1 MGNCKAWKDHTHI
14 VCGEE
19 TPPGFAYCE
28 EHKTRRGA
36 ANERTTNEISNVVD
50 AADIFTGDPLTP
62 DKPDDGVQE
71 DKKAEVAKKEKAQ
84 TPVTVNRAQ
93 QVVQRCFEMLDRA
106 TEFEQE
112 AWDQVVK
119 LPKEQWRYVDKTG
132 GEQLRS
138 EISVHERAMDRT
150 LRAVTAVAKLNI
162 DAQAVNINKV
172 VKEMIKGVVM
182 RVFQRMELD
191 QQQIDQ
197 ARRYLAEEFEKVGQA
212 D

>member
-1 MGNCKAWKDHTHI
+1 MG
-14 VCGEE
+14 VCVATIKGNEKCGQQ
-19 TPPGFAYCE
+19 TNPGYKFCE
-28 EHKTRRGA
+28 DHKTRPKA
-36 ANERTTNEISNVVD
+36 IEEREDKTIGNVVD
-50 AADIFTGDPLTP
+50 AADIFTSENGGKEENKGT
-62 DKPDDGVQE
+62 
-71 DKKAEVAKKEKAQ
+71 VATKERAQ
-84 TPVTVNRAQ
+84 APVTVNRAQ

-112 AWDQVVK
+112 AWDQVLK

-182 RVFQRMELD
+182 RVFTRMELD

-197 ARRYLAEEFEKVGQA
+197 ARRYLAEEFEKVGQS
-212 D
+212 DN

>member
-1 MGNCKAWKDHTHI
+1 MG
-14 VCGEE
+14 VCVATLQG
-19 TPPGFAYCE
+19 TDRCGNPTKPGYKFCE
-28 EHKTRRGA
+28 DHKTRPKA
-36 ANERTTNEISNVVD
+36 IEEREDKTIGNVVE
-50 AADIFTGDPLTP
+50 AADIFSGSSQSQNGAKEENKGT
-62 DKPDDGVQE
+62 
-71 DKKAEVAKKEKAQ
+71 VATKEKSQ

-106 TEFEQE
+106 TEFEE
-112 AWDQVVK
+112 MAWNEVLK
-119 LPKEQWRYVDKTG
+119 LPKEQWRYNDKTG
-132 GEQLRS
+132 AEQLRS

-182 RVFQRMELD
+182 RVFTRMELD

-197 ARRYLAEEFEKVGQA
+197 ARRYLAEEFEKVGQS
-212 D
+212 DN